1 MIPEPL
7 HTVTIRLVPAVA
19 QIIDEIAER
28 EGVRFSRCVVDLVT
42 EALAAREARERA
54 P

>member
-7 HTVTIRLVPAVA
+7 HTVTIRLPPSVA
-19 QIIDEIAER
+19 KLIDEIAVR
-28 EGVRFSRCVVDLVT
+28 EGVRFSRCIVDLVT